1 MPELN
6 LSGPRYKYPVS
17 TAELNRRLAAV
28 QAELKKA
35 ALDCCIAQTQSTI
48 FDSVV
53 RYMTDQVSHP
63 YGTTILI
70 PAEGKMTMISH
81 GVDNPNTPAGPALRN
96 VEKLIVRPYC
106 QTFGCT
112 DGLTAESLAAEL
124 NTHNFRRIGVVF
136 KQLVSAD
143 TLDLVRKGVPAA
155 RSWISAN
162 SSSYIKAV
170 KSAEEWDLVDR
181 CILAHKQLMD
191 MVPALIRPGRM
202 EYEILADIEHASR
215 YIACDWIGNIA
226 VGSAPDGA
234 GSGFFP
240 EL

>member
-17 TAELNRRLAAV
+17 TAELDRRLVAV

-35 ALDCCIAQTQSTI
+35 DLDCCIAQTQSTI

-53 RYMTDQVSHP
+53 RYMTDQVGHP
-63 YGTTILI
+63 YGVTMLI

-81 GVDNPNTPAGPALRN
+81 GSDDPNAPVSPALRN

-112 DGLTAESLAAEL
+112 DGLTAESLVAEL
-124 NTHNFRRIGVVF
+124 NTHNYKRIGVVF
-136 KQLVSAD
+136 KQLMSAD
-143 TLDLVRKGVPAA
+143 TLILSARACPAA

-162 SSSYIKAV
+162 SSAT
-170 KSAEEWDLVDR
+170 
-181 CILAHKQLMD
+181 
-191 MVPALIRPGRM
+191 
-202 EYEILADIEHASR
+202 SR
-215 YIACDWIGNIA
+215 RLRAQRNGIWLTAAFWRI
-226 VGSAPDGA
+226 S
-234 GSGFFP
+234 S
-240 EL
+240 